1 MVPRRAWVA
10 GRRRY
15 SPAVFAAPRLLTGP
29 ESLLLA
35 SLGAVLGAMLV
46 AHFGRWS
53 SARARVAGAIAAAL
67 AASSL
72 AVAPVTAWAVIS
84 DLRSAQR
91 LSARDAERSG
101 PEGYG
106 FDTSVTDRLA
116 TLIPVEDTYAIVS
129 SDRIEPNRA
138 LVFRLWSLRALLPR
152 VALTDPASA
161 DWVVTW
167 GVPPSDL
174 GVPVADVR
182 VLELRGASDPPV
194 YVARVVP

>member
-1 MVPRRAWVA
+1 M
-10 GRRRY
+10 
-15 SPAVFAAPRLLTGP
+15 FAAPRLLTGP

-35 SLGAVLGAMLV
+35 SLGAVLGAVLV
-46 AHFGRWS
+46 ARFGRWS
-53 SARARVAGAIAAAL
+53 SVPARVAGAIAAAL

-84 DLRSAQR
+84 DIRSAQR
-91 LSARDAERSG
+91 LSAREAERSG

-116 TLIPVEDTYAIVS
+116 ALIPAEDTYAIVS
-129 SDRIEPNRA
+129 SDQGESDRD
-138 LVFRLWSLRALLPR
+138 LVFRLWSLTALLPR

-182 VLELRGASDPPV
+182 ALELRGASDPPV